1 MVKKSIGYL
10 RNFVIKHK
18 KLYPIIKELIVSDES
33 VIILKKDNNFK
44 VAGNVQSDAMAV
56 YMLGVA
62 LATSYESAKA
72 NEPAL
77 KISDYLTQPVNVAMA
92 QLERKGLIE

>member
-1 MVKKSIGYL
+1 MIKKSIGYL

-56 YMLGVA
+56 YMLGLLLCCRTSLVRSS
-62 LATSYESAKA
+62 ATYTT
-72 NEPAL
+72 
-77 KISDYLTQPVNVAMA
+77 IRFIQ
-92 QLERKGLIE
+92 